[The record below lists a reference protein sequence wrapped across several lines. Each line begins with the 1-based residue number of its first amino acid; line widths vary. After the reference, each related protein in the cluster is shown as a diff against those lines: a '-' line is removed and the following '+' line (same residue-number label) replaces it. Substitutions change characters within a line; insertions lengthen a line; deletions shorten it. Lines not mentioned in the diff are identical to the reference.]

1 MQNLKKEIT
10 VDSKIENINA
20 LTAFVEKELE
30 PFEPSMKAQ
39 MQINVAIDELFSN
52 VVHYSGSLKQEQ
64 LSEKTVWKSWKMF
77 FRLA

>member
-10 VDSKIENINA
+10 VDSKIENIDA

-52 VVHYSGSLKQEQ
+52 VVHYSGVEDDARSG
-64 LSEKTVWKSWKMF
+64 SRGRRAF
-77 FRLA
+77 G